1 MERVIVAFAGAQNG
15 RRIKEILE
23 RWGAAACLL
32 CTSADQ
38 VRRTVHEQQ
47 VSAVVCGYRFPD
59 DTAEQ
64 LYGDLPGR
72 CCMLVV
78 AARPMLELMR
88 NPEILCLSAPATRS
102 DLLSAV
108 EELLARVSAKPMRRS
123 QAEQELIARAK
134 ARLMAEGLTEE
145 EAHRALQRKSMA
157 AGVGLAQAAR
167 QVLERR

>member
-1 MERVIVAFAGAQNG
+1 MHTAVLSSLAFGVVLIFAG
-15 RRIKEILE
+15 
-23 RWGAAACLL
+23 
-32 CTSADQ
+32 
-38 VRRTVHEQQ
+38 
-47 VSAVVCGYRFPD
+47 
-59 DTAEQ
+59 
-64 LYGDLPGR
+64 
-72 CCMLVV
+72 V
-78 AARPMLELMR
+78 ALSRPMLELMR